1 MALAVSGWFPVHRLP
16 VRKQDAL
23 CCPDFP
29 RGTFANT
36 SRQGR
41 LFVAKIDFILKQY
54 KNDHVALG
62 APQNSFRELH
72 GIWVGLFAIVLS
84 PKWLAGCRFYP

>member
-41 LFVAKIDFILKQY
+41 LFVAKIDFNLKQRGDDDVEA
-54 KNDHVALG
+54 K
-62 APQNSFRELH
+62 
-72 GIWVGLFAIVLS
+72 I
-84 PKWLAGCRFYP
+84 

>member
-1 MALAVSGWFPVHRLP
+1 MALAVSGWFAVHRLP

-41 LFVAKIDFILKQY
+41 LFVAKIDFIFKQY
-54 KNDHVALG
+54 RNDNVAKLRFEKITRILG
-62 APQNSFRELH
+62 RAMRY
-72 GIWVGLFAIVLS
+72 S
-84 PKWLAGCRFYP
+84 PHPNMLLGCRF